1 MLKHLFHHTIIWIL
15 LAFLAFAC
23 LPVRALDYGLFG
35 ATAKEYFAAMGWAQ
49 VNISWLWFGALW
61 IFPLFQ
67 RFSASRR
74 SAKIT
79 VILTALWGAF
89 IWCSAEAYAFRF
101 GYAVVF
107 LFIAIGAVFVNAL
120 ARLGFLRGDRFLL
133 AVATGLA
140 VLVIGF
146 IFYPITALFTIFFT
160 GESGEFGTVVTL
172 LNHLGLWKV
181 IGNSLAV
188 SSAVGLCSVAFALVL
203 ALYPALQA
211 LSISL
216 SRSTMLFIS
225 KIFSLLPM
233 VTPPFVVS
241 LGVMLMFGRSG
252 YVTQFLAQHFG
263 VNPNWLYG
271 FNGILISHT
280 LALTPMAF
288 MLLEGTLKNL
298 SPKLEEAA
306 VMLGANRWQSFC
318 FIVLPLLK
326 PALANAFLIVMV
338 QSLADFSSPF
348 VLGGNFDV
356 LATQIYFYIVGA
368 QNDYFSASALG
379 IILLS
384 ISLGIFWLQY
394 HFIGRK
400 NYVTLSGKG
409 FEGRSTPLSFGLKIT
424 VVSIFAAWVGFN
436 ALLYGSIFYGSV
448 MQNWGVNHTF
458 TLQHYIMLFGQGWKN
473 GAIPSLLQTVL
484 FAVIA
489 APFTAMSGFLLAYFF
504 SRHRFFG
511 QKHIEFLTLL
521 SFAVPGTV
529 AGVSYILAFN
539 NVPLYLTG
547 TGAIIVLS
555 MVTRNMPI
563 GLRAALVNFKQLDP
577 ALDEAAYSL
586 KASAFQTLRFITL
599 PLLKPALLS
608 ALVTS
613 FVRAMTTISAIIF
626 LVTPSTRVAT
636 SFILNRVEDG
646 DYGLA
651 VAYGA
656 SLIVIMMLVIGLF
669 GRWVGETKLGR

>member
-1 MLKHLFHHTIIWIL
+1 MLKHRFHHPIIWIL

-49 VNISWLWFGALW
+49 VNISWLWFASLL
-61 IFPLFQ
+61 IFPLLQ
-67 RFSASRR
+67 RYADSRR
-74 SAKIT
+74 LAKIT

-101 GYAVVF
+101 GYAMIF
-107 LFIAIGAVFVNAL
+107 LFIAIGAIFVDAL

-146 IFYPITALFTIFFT
+146 IFYPISALFTIFFT
-160 GESGEFGTVVTL
+160 GESGEFGNVFTL

-188 SSAVGLCSVAFALVL
+188 SSAVGLCSVAFALIL
-203 ALYPALQA
+203 ALYTTRIAK
-211 LSISL
+211 
-216 SRSTMLFIS
+216 RSLFIS
-225 KIFSLLPM
+225 KVFSLLPM

-241 LGVMLMFGRSG
+241 LGVMLIFGRSG
-252 YVTQFLAQHFG
+252 YVTQFLGQHFG
-263 VNPNWLYG
+263 VSPNWLYG

-288 MLLEGTLKNL
+288 MLLEGALKNL

-306 VMLGANRWQSFC
+306 VMLGANRWQSFR

-409 FEGRSTPLSFGLKIT
+409 FEGRNTPLSFGLKIT

-458 TLQHYIMLFGQGWKN
+458 TLQHYITLFGQGWKN

-489 APFTAMSGFLLAYFF
+489 APFTAVSGFLLAYFF

-511 QKHIEFLTLL
+511 QKTIEFLTLL

-577 ALDEAAYSL
+577 VLDEAAYSL

-626 LVTPSTRVAT
+626 LVTPSTPVAT

>member
-1 MLKHLFHHTIIWIL
+1 MLKHLFHQPITWLL
-15 LAFLAFAC
+15 LAFLTFAC
-23 LPVRALDYGLFG
+23 LPVRALDYGLLG
-35 ATAKEYFAAMGWAQ
+35 ASAKEYFAAMGWAQ
-49 VNISWLWFGALW
+49 VNISWLWFASLL
-61 IFPLFQ
+61 IFPLLQ
-67 RFSASRR
+67 RYADSRH

-79 VILTALWGAF
+79 VILTALWVSF
-89 IWCSAEAYAFRF
+89 IWFSAEAYDFRF
-101 GYAVVF
+101 GYAVIF
-107 LFIAIGAVFVNAL
+107 LFIAIGAIFVDAL

-146 IFYPITALFTIFFT
+146 IFYPITALFT
-160 GESGEFGTVVTL
+160 L

-188 SSAVGLCSVAFALVL
+188 SSAVGVCSVMFALVL
-203 ALYPALQA
+203 ALYTTRIAK
-211 LSISL
+211 
-216 SRSTMLFIS
+216 RSLFIS

-252 YVTQFLAQHFG
+252 YVTQFLSQHFG

-288 MLLEGTLKNL
+288 MLLEGALKNL

-306 VMLGANRWQSFC
+306 VMLGANRWQSFR

-409 FEGRSTPLSFGLKIT
+409 FEGRSTPLSLGLQIT

-458 TLQHYIMLFGQGWKN
+458 TLQHYITLFGQGWKN

-489 APFTAMSGFLLAYFF
+489 APFTAVSGFLLAYFF

-539 NVPLYLTG
+539 HVPLYLTG

-608 ALVTS
+608 AVVTS

>member
-1 MLKHLFHHTIIWIL
+1 MLKHRFHHPIIWIL

-49 VNISWLWFGALW
+49 VNISWLWFAALL
-61 IFPLFQ
+61 IFPLVQ
-67 RFSASRR
+67 QYADSRR

-79 VILTALWGAF
+79 VILTALLVFF
-89 IWCSAEAYAFRF
+89 IWFSAEAYAFRF
-101 GYAVVF
+101 GYAVIA
-107 LFIAIGAVFVNAL
+107 LFIAIGAIFVNAL

-146 IFYPITALFTIFFT
+146 IFYPISALFTIFFT
-160 GESGEFGTVVTL
+160 GESGEFGNVFTL

-203 ALYPALQA
+203 ALYTTRIAK
-211 LSISL
+211 
-216 SRSTMLFIS
+216 RSLFIS

-252 YVTQFLAQHFG
+252 YVTQFLGQHLG
-263 VNPNWLYG
+263 VSPNWLYV

-288 MLLEGTLKNL
+288 MLLEGALKNL

-306 VMLGANRWQSFC
+306 VMLGANRWQSFR

-409 FEGRSTPLSFGLKIT
+409 FEGRSTPLSLGLKIT

-458 TLQHYIMLFGQGWKN
+458 TLQHYITLFGQGWKN

-586 KASAFQTLRFITL
+586 KASVFQTLRFITL

-608 ALVTS
+608 ALVMS

>member
-1 MLKHLFHHTIIWIL
+1 MFKNLFHHNITWIL
-15 LAFLAFAC
+15 PAFLAFAF
-23 LPVRALDYGLFG
+23 LPAHALDYGIFG
-35 ATAKEYFAAMGWAQ
+35 ATSSEYLAAMGWSKI
-49 VNISWLWFGALW
+49 NISWLWFSSLL
-61 IFPLFQ
+61 IFPWLQ
-67 RFSASRR
+67 RHSDNPSL
-74 SAKIT
+74 AKTT
-79 VILTALWGAF
+79 VILTALVALF
-89 IWCSAEAYAFRF
+89 IWFSAEFFRFRF
-101 GYAVVF
+101 GYAIIF
-107 LFIAIGAVFVNAL
+107 LFIALWAILTDAL
-120 ARLGFLRGDRFLL
+120 TRLRFMQGDRFLL
-133 AVATGLA
+133 ATAIGLV
-140 VLVIGF
+140 VLVVGF
-146 IFYPITALFTIFFT
+146 IFYPISKLFTIFF
-160 GESGEFGTVVTL
+160 SGEEGDWHTVTEL
-172 LNHLGLWKV
+172 LGHSALWKV
-181 IGNSLAV
+181 VGNSLAV
-188 SSAVGLCSVAFALVL
+188 SASVGLFSVIFALIF
-203 ALYPALQA
+203 ALYTTRIAKR
-211 LSISL
+211 SL
-216 SRSTMLFIS
+216 FVS
-225 KIFSLLPM
+225 KVFVILPM

-252 YVTQFLAQHFG
+252 YVTQFFAQHFG
-263 VNPNWLYG
+263 INTNWLYG

-288 MLLEGTLKNL
+288 MLIEAALKNL
-298 SPKLEEAA
+298 SPKLEEAG
-306 VMLGANRWQSFC
+306 VMLGASRWQSFR

-368 QNDYFSASALG
+368 QNDYLSASTLG

-394 HFIGRK
+394 RFIGQQ

-409 FEGRSTPLSFGLKIT
+409 FEGRATPLSFGLKTLVIT
-424 VVSIFAAWVGFN
+424 IFILWVGFN
-436 ALLYGSIFYGSV
+436 ALLYGSIFYGSF
-448 MQNWGVNHTF
+448 MQNWGVDNTF
-458 TLQHYIMLFGQGWKN
+458 TFRHYITLFGQGWKN
-473 GAIPSLLQTVL
+473 GAIPSLVQTVL

-489 APFTAMSGFLLAYFF
+489 APFTAISGFLLAYFF
-504 SRHRFFG
+504 SRRRFFG
-511 QKHIEFLTLL
+511 KKHIEFLTLL

-547 TGAIIVLS
+547 TGVIIVLS
-555 MVTRNMPI
+555 MITRNMPI
-563 GLRAALVNFKQLDP
+563 GLRAALVNFKQQDP
-577 ALDEAAYSL
+577 SLDEAAYSL
-586 KASAFQTLRFITL
+586 KASSFKVLRFITL

-656 SLIVIMMLVIGLF
+656 SLIVIMMLIIGVF
-669 GRWVGETKLGR
+669 SRWIGNTPLPQRR

>member
-1 MLKHLFHHTIIWIL
+1 M
-15 LAFLAFAC
+15 
-23 LPVRALDYGLFG
+23 
-35 ATAKEYFAAMGWAQ
+35 
-49 VNISWLWFGALW
+49 
-61 IFPLFQ
+61 
-67 RFSASRR
+67 
-74 SAKIT
+74 
-79 VILTALWGAF
+79 
-89 IWCSAEAYAFRF
+89 
-101 GYAVVF
+101 
-107 LFIAIGAVFVNAL
+107 
-120 ARLGFLRGDRFLL
+120 
-133 AVATGLA
+133 
-140 VLVIGF
+140 LVIGF
-146 IFYPITALFTIFFT
+146 IFYPISALFTIFFT
-160 GESGEFGTVVTL
+160 GESGEFGNVFTL

-188 SSAVGLCSVAFALVL
+188 SSAVGLCSVVFALIL
-203 ALYPALQA
+203 ALYTTRIAK
-211 LSISL
+211 
-216 SRSTMLFIS
+216 RSLFIS
-225 KIFSLLPM
+225 KVFSLLPM

-241 LGVMLMFGRSG
+241 LGVMLIFGRSG
-252 YVTQFLAQHFG
+252 YVTQFLGQHFG
-263 VNPNWLYG
+263 VSPNWLYG

-288 MLLEGTLKNL
+288 MLLEGALKNL

-306 VMLGANRWQSFC
+306 VMLGANRWQSFR

-409 FEGRSTPLSFGLKIT
+409 FEGRNTPLSFGLKIT

-458 TLQHYIMLFGQGWKN
+458 TFQHYITLFGQGWKN

-489 APFTAMSGFLLAYFF
+489 APFTAVSGFLLAYFF

-511 QKHIEFLTLL
+511 QKYIEFLTLL

>member
-1 MLKHLFHHTIIWIL
+1 MLKHRFHQPIIWIL

-49 VNISWLWFGALW
+49 VNISWLWFAALL
-61 IFPLFQ
+61 IFPLLQ
-67 RFSASRR
+67 QYADSRR

-79 VILTALWGAF
+79 VILTALLVFF
-89 IWCSAEAYAFRF
+89 IWFSAEAYAFRF
-101 GYAVVF
+101 GYAVIA
-107 LFIAIGAVFVNAL
+107 LFIAIGAIFVNAL

-146 IFYPITALFTIFFT
+146 IFYPISALFTIFFT
-160 GESGEFGTVVTL
+160 GESGEFGNVFTL

-203 ALYPALQA
+203 ALYTTRIAK
-211 LSISL
+211 
-216 SRSTMLFIS
+216 RSLFIS

-252 YVTQFLAQHFG
+252 YVTQFLVQHLD

-288 MLLEGTLKNL
+288 MLLEGALKNL

-306 VMLGANRWQSFC
+306 VMLGANRWQSFR

-384 ISLGIFWLQY
+384 ISLGVFWLQY

-409 FEGRSTPLSFGLKIT
+409 FEGRSTPLSLGLKIT

-448 MQNWGVNHTF
+448 MQNWGANHTF
-458 TLQHYIMLFGQGWKN
+458 TLQHYITLFGQGWKN

-489 APFTAMSGFLLAYFF
+489 APFTAVSGFLLAYFF

>member
-1 MLKHLFHHTIIWIL
+1 MLKHRFHHPIIWIL

-49 VNISWLWFGALW
+49 VNISWLWFAALL
-61 IFPLFQ
+61 IFPLVQ
-67 RFSASRR
+67 QYADSRR

-79 VILTALWGAF
+79 VILTALLVFF
-89 IWCSAEAYAFRF
+89 IWFSAEAYAFRF
-101 GYAVVF
+101 GYAVIA
-107 LFIAIGAVFVNAL
+107 LFIAIGAIFVNAL

-146 IFYPITALFTIFFT
+146 IFYPISALFTIFFT
-160 GESGEFGTVVTL
+160 GESGEFGNVFTL

-203 ALYPALQA
+203 ALYTTRIAK
-211 LSISL
+211 
-216 SRSTMLFIS
+216 RSLFIS

-252 YVTQFLAQHFG
+252 YVTQFLGQHFS
-263 VNPNWLYG
+263 VSPNWLYG

-288 MLLEGTLKNL
+288 MLLEGALKNL

-306 VMLGANRWQSFC
+306 VMLGANRWQSFR

-409 FEGRSTPLSFGLKIT
+409 FEGRSTPLSLGLKIT

-458 TLQHYIMLFGQGWKN
+458 TLQHYITLFGQGWKN

-586 KASAFQTLRFITL
+586 KASVFQTLRFITL

-608 ALVTS
+608 ALVMS

>member
-1 MLKHLFHHTIIWIL
+1 
-15 LAFLAFAC
+15 
-23 LPVRALDYGLFG
+23 
-35 ATAKEYFAAMGWAQ
+35 
-49 VNISWLWFGALW
+49 
-61 IFPLFQ
+61 
-67 RFSASRR
+67 
-74 SAKIT
+74 
-79 VILTALWGAF
+79 
-89 IWCSAEAYAFRF
+89 
-101 GYAVVF
+101 
-107 LFIAIGAVFVNAL
+107 
-120 ARLGFLRGDRFLL
+120 
-133 AVATGLA
+133 
-140 VLVIGF
+140 
-146 IFYPITALFTIFFT
+146 
-160 GESGEFGTVVTL
+160 
-172 LNHLGLWKV
+172 
-181 IGNSLAV
+181 
-188 SSAVGLCSVAFALVL
+188 
-203 ALYPALQA
+203 
-211 LSISL
+211 
-216 SRSTMLFIS
+216 
-225 KIFSLLPM
+225 
-233 VTPPFVVS
+233 
-241 LGVMLMFGRSG
+241 
-252 YVTQFLAQHFG
+252 
-263 VNPNWLYG
+263 
-271 FNGILISHT
+271 
-280 LALTPMAF
+280 
-288 MLLEGTLKNL
+288 
-298 SPKLEEAA
+298 
-306 VMLGANRWQSFC
+306 
-318 FIVLPLLK
+318 
-326 PALANAFLIVMV
+326 MV

-409 FEGRSTPLSFGLKIT
+409 FEGRNTPLSFGLKIT

-458 TLQHYIMLFGQGWKN
+458 TFQHYITLFGQGWKN

-489 APFTAMSGFLLAYFF
+489 APFTAVSGFLLSYFF

-511 QKHIEFLTLL
+511 QKYIEFLTLL

>member
-1 MLKHLFHHTIIWIL
+1 
-15 LAFLAFAC
+15 
-23 LPVRALDYGLFG
+23 
-35 ATAKEYFAAMGWAQ
+35 
-49 VNISWLWFGALW
+49 
-61 IFPLFQ
+61 
-67 RFSASRR
+67 
-74 SAKIT
+74 
-79 VILTALWGAF
+79 
-89 IWCSAEAYAFRF
+89 
-101 GYAVVF
+101 
-107 LFIAIGAVFVNAL
+107 
-120 ARLGFLRGDRFLL
+120 
-133 AVATGLA
+133 
-140 VLVIGF
+140 
-146 IFYPITALFTIFFT
+146 
-160 GESGEFGTVVTL
+160 
-172 LNHLGLWKV
+172 
-181 IGNSLAV
+181 
-188 SSAVGLCSVAFALVL
+188 L
-203 ALYPALQA
+203 ALYTTRIAK
-211 LSISL
+211 
-216 SRSTMLFIS
+216 RSLFIS

-252 YVTQFLAQHFG
+252 YVTQFLGQHFS
-263 VNPNWLYG
+263 VSPNWLYG

-288 MLLEGTLKNL
+288 MLLEGALKNL

-306 VMLGANRWQSFC
+306 VMLGANRWQSFR

-424 VVSIFAAWVGFN
+424 VVSIFAAWVAFN

-458 TLQHYIMLFGQGWKN
+458 TLQHYITLFGQGWKN

-489 APFTAMSGFLLAYFF
+489 APFTAVSGFLLAYFF

-539 NVPLYLTG
+539 HVPLYLTG

>member
-1 MLKHLFHHTIIWIL
+1 M
-15 LAFLAFAC
+15 
-23 LPVRALDYGLFG
+23 
-35 ATAKEYFAAMGWAQ
+35 
-49 VNISWLWFGALW
+49 
-61 IFPLFQ
+61 
-67 RFSASRR
+67 
-74 SAKIT
+74 
-79 VILTALWGAF
+79 
-89 IWCSAEAYAFRF
+89 
-101 GYAVVF
+101 
-107 LFIAIGAVFVNAL
+107 
-120 ARLGFLRGDRFLL
+120 
-133 AVATGLA
+133 
-140 VLVIGF
+140 
-146 IFYPITALFTIFFT
+146 
-160 GESGEFGTVVTL
+160 
-172 LNHLGLWKV
+172 
-181 IGNSLAV
+181 GNSLAV

-203 ALYPALQA
+203 ALYTTRIAK
-211 LSISL
+211 
-216 SRSTMLFIS
+216 RSLFIS
-225 KIFSLLPM
+225 KVFSLLPM

-252 YVTQFLAQHFG
+252 YVTQFLGQHLG
-263 VNPNWLYG
+263 VSPNWLYG

-288 MLLEGTLKNL
+288 MLLEGALKNL

-306 VMLGANRWQSFC
+306 VMLGANRWQSFR

-384 ISLGIFWLQY
+384 ISLGVFWLQY

-409 FEGRSTPLSFGLKIT
+409 FEGRSMPLSLGLKIT

-458 TLQHYIMLFGQGWKN
+458 TLQHYITLFGQGWKN

-489 APFTAMSGFLLAYFF
+489 APFTAVSGFLLAYFF

>member
-1 MLKHLFHHTIIWIL
+1 MLKHRFHQPIIWIL

-35 ATAKEYFAAMGWAQ
+35 ATAKEYFAAMGWTQ
-49 VNISWLWFGALW
+49 VNISWLWFAALL

-67 RFSASRR
+67 RYADSRR

-79 VILTALWGAF
+79 VILTALLVFF
-89 IWCSAEAYAFRF
+89 IWFSAEAYAFRF
-101 GYAVVF
+101 GYAVIA
-107 LFIAIGAVFVNAL
+107 LFIAIGAIFVNAL

-133 AVATGLA
+133 AAATGLT

-146 IFYPITALFTIFFT
+146 IFYPISALFTIFFT
-160 GESGEFGTVVTL
+160 GESGEFGSVVTL

-188 SSAVGLCSVAFALVL
+188 SSAVGLCSVVFALVL
-203 ALYPALQA
+203 ALYTTRIAK
-211 LSISL
+211 
-216 SRSTMLFIS
+216 RSLFIS

-252 YVTQFLAQHFG
+252 YVTQFLGQHFS
-263 VNPNWLYG
+263 VSPNWLYG

-288 MLLEGTLKNL
+288 MLLEGALKNL

-306 VMLGANRWQSFC
+306 VMLGANRWQSFR

-326 PALANAFLIVMV
+326 PALANAFLIVIV

-409 FEGRSTPLSFGLKIT
+409 FEGRNTPLSFGLKIT
-424 VVSIFAAWVGFN
+424 VVIIFAAWVGFN

-448 MQNWGVNHTF
+448 MKNWGVNHTF
-458 TLQHYIMLFGQGWKN
+458 TLQHYITLFGQGWKN
-473 GAIPSLLQTVL
+473 SAIPSLVQTVL

-489 APFTAMSGFLLAYFF
+489 APFTAMRGFLLAYFF

>member
-1 MLKHLFHHTIIWIL
+1 MLKHRFHHPIIWIL

-49 VNISWLWFGALW
+49 VNISWLWFASLL
-61 IFPLFQ
+61 IFPLLQ
-67 RFSASRR
+67 RYADSRR

-79 VILTALWGAF
+79 VILTALLVSF
-89 IWCSAEAYAFRF
+89 IWFSAAAYAFRF

-107 LFIAIGAVFVNAL
+107 LFIAIGAIFVDAL

-146 IFYPITALFTIFFT
+146 IFYPLTALFTIFFT
-160 GESGEFGTVVTL
+160 GESGEFGNVFTL

-203 ALYPALQA
+203 ALYTTRIAK
-211 LSISL
+211 
-216 SRSTMLFIS
+216 RSLFIS

-252 YVTQFLAQHFG
+252 YVTQFLGQHFG
-263 VNPNWLYG
+263 VSPNWLYG

-288 MLLEGTLKNL
+288 MLLEGALKNL

-306 VMLGANRWQSFC
+306 VMLGANRWQSFR

-409 FEGRSTPLSFGLKIT
+409 FEGRNTPLSFGLKIT

-458 TLQHYIMLFGQGWKN
+458 TLQHYITLFGQGWKN

-489 APFTAMSGFLLAYFF
+489 APFTAVSGFLLAYFF

-586 KASAFQTLRFITL
+586 KASTFQTLRFITL